1 MTTTRRK
8 PIRPGD
14 RASQR
19 AQAFAR
25 QAQAAL
31 IRSEQAEAARAAK
44 AEAEFSSQIATVRL
58 NIYQLADGDD
68 ATRVLAAL
76 AVVIGTPAEAGART
90 YGREPAWVRQLHG
103 ALRIIVDMCL
113 QGGYR
118 WRADTADA
126 LDRAVEIA
134 AARPDHLPAKHFT
147 AAWLEANALAV
158 QILNHSVT
166 QGAIA

>member
-8 PIRPGD
+8 PSRPGD

-25 QAQAAL
+25 QAQAAT
-31 IRSEQAEAARAAK
+31 IKNQQAEAARAAQ
-44 AEAEFSSQIATVRL
+44 AEAEFTSQIATVRL
-58 NIYQLADGDD
+58 NIYELADGDD

-90 YGREPAWVRQLHG
+90 YGRDPAWVRQLHG